1 MLFHIKVGYFS
12 IFLYNNCEKE
22 KVVHMTNEI
31 SSYLYSFKNKV
42 IEADELASKLNTQ
55 IEEFAKELRKEKLDI
70 EFEENFLTILG
81 YSYRLENISQ
91 RLFFTFQEAVYA
103 IDLDK
108 LMRNEDSERLNS
120 IVYILVLDE
129 LIKEFNTS
137 VIDEELKKK
146 ALDTYKKIED
156 RKASENKKYHMYQY

>member
-1 MLFHIKVGYFS
+1 
-12 IFLYNNCEKE
+12 
-22 KVVHMTNEI
+22 MTNEI
-31 SSYLYSFKNKV
+31 SSYLYNFKNKV
-42 IEADELASKLNTQ
+42 IEAEELASKLNTQ

-91 RLFFTFQEAVYA
+91 RLFFTFQESVYA

-137 VIDEELKKK
+137 IIDEELKKK
-146 ALDTYKKIED
+146 ALVTYKKIED
-156 RKASENKKYHMYQY
+156 RKSSENKKYHMYQY